1 MAITQWTSENEE
13 EAQQPASMTRR
24 ERLHKDSRTAS
35 PAGEPRPE
43 QSVASLLLPPVGA
56 ASPQSWGRP
65 APRLISVPSE
75 PVREPEPEPVR
86 QPEPEPAARPAL
98 EAVARPA
105 LAPVDTP
112 AAVAR
117 PAGEPAVVVS
127 LPEPPAAV
135 ILDELPE
142 EVAERIL
149 APEPPAALVQALER
163 VIAPVQTVEPV
174 AEPTAA
180 TEPTPVGEPAASSE
194 PTPVGEPPGWLD
206 PARERPAKR
215 VPVKEPR
222 AEREALAPVTRLARR
237 FFASPEEIPAPPA
250 EERAGETPRDLQ
262 LRIYMRAILE
272 PWWTGGM
279 SSSDALAQLTALGQK
294 HL

>member
-65 APRLISVPSE
+65 APRLVSVPSE
-75 PVREPEPEPVR
+75 PVREPEPEHVR
-86 QPEPEPAARPAL
+86 EPEPEPAARPAL
-98 EAVARPA
+98 EAVAGPA

-112 AAVAR
+112 APVAR
-117 PAGEPAVVVS
+117 QASEPAVVVS

-163 VIAPVQTVEPV
+163 VITPAQAVERV
-174 AEPTAA
+174 SEPTAA
-180 TEPTPVGEPAASSE
+180 SE
-194 PTPVGEPPGWLD
+194 PTPVAESTPVSEPPGWLD
-206 PARERPAKR
+206 PARERPATK

>member
-75 PVREPEPEPVR
+75 PVNEPEPQPEPVR

-98 EAVARPA
+98 EAVAGPA

-112 AAVAR
+112 APVAR
-117 PAGEPAVVVS
+117 PAGESAVVVS

-163 VIAPVQTVEPV
+163 VIAPAQAVEPVPERTAASEPTPV
-174 AEPTAA
+174 AEPT
-180 TEPTPVGEPAASSE
+180 PVS
-194 PTPVGEPPGWLD
+194 EPPGWLD
-206 PARERPAKR
+206 PARERPAKK

-222 AEREALAPVTRLARR
+222 AERETLAPVTRLARR

>member
-65 APRLISVPSE
+65 APRLASVPSE
-75 PVREPEPEPVR
+75 HVRE
-86 QPEPEPAARPAL
+86 PEPEPAARPAL

-112 AAVAR
+112 APVAR
-117 PAGEPAVVVS
+117 QASEPAVVVS

-163 VIAPVQTVEPV
+163 VITPAQAVERV
-174 AEPTAA
+174 SEPTAA
-180 TEPTPVGEPAASSE
+180 SE
-194 PTPVGEPPGWLD
+194 PTPVAESTPVSEPPGRLD
-206 PARERPAKR
+206 PARERPATK
-215 VPVKEPR
+215 VPVAEPR